1 MSQAASCCNSFIIN
15 LLLSNP
21 DSTLWTGEESARF
34 EGAEV
39 GSFIPSID
47 RSINQAVSPA
57 ESIFTCPFCVK
68 KGYNQLIDAN
78 LSFNDNNCPSLSLQL
93 VSLYTSSGRRR
104 RKPASRRKIQL
115 FLLQQIMVVTTFFH
129 SKREEKPFQR
139 RFRRSIHESNH
150 LILSIHSSKFT
161 TKSCE
166 LIERE

>member
-1 MSQAASCCNSFIIN
+1 MSRWYKVVSPDWDLSNFQRAPRERGYSSRVGARRLLISPDPRRSRELRWTLNWNWNRKSAQLWGGLNLSQAASCCNSFIIN

-78 LSFNDNNCPSLSLQL
+78 LSFNDNNCPSLSLSP
-93 VSLYTSSGRRR
+93 VSVTLY
-104 RKPASRRKIQL
+104 
-115 FLLQQIMVVTTFFH
+115 
-129 SKREEKPFQR
+129 
-139 RFRRSIHESNH
+139 
-150 LILSIHSSKFT
+150 
-161 TKSCE
+161 
-166 LIERE
+166 